1 MRQKPSGDP
10 IGSTR
15 QPCVGE
21 IDPGI
26 RENLRDAVGGLGSEV
41 GSPGNQEVIVARV
54 LVDAVERLKDPEAE
68 TPHGV
73 EETEARPP
81 RDVLDHGSTAA
92 SSRDHAASV
101 GSTYP

>member
-10 IGSTR
+10 VGSTR
-15 QPCVGE
+15 QPCVDE

-26 RENLRDAVGGLGSEV
+26 RENLRDAVGGLGSKV

-73 EETEARPP
+73 EETEAR
-81 RDVLDHGSTAA
+81 RAMSSSHGSTAS

>member
-1 MRQKPSGDP
+1 MRQKLSGDP
-10 IGSTR
+10 VGSTR

-73 EETEARPP
+73 EETEAP
-81 RDVLDHGSTAA
+81 RRAMSSSHGSTAA

-101 GSTYP
+101 DSTYP